1 MTLVKTFVAVVLLSL
16 VSVPPTAAAAYRG
29 DGDSSGGGRP
39 CPPSAAP
46 ADQSSKAQREAAEA
60 AAAYERAMTLVR
72 QGAFQEAEKEFRT
85 AEKKTDEKNVDYVI
99 AAAENY
105 IELHRP
111 DEARKRFERIYKKD
125 PSNTRA
131 LVGLASAY
139 EEARNYRD
147 ALRMWQRYAAMDLP
161 TGEKNEAEATLR
173 EARTLFLERYDA
185 TEKLAAAAPM
195 TDEEKERGVA
205 VARDLAATGVPL
217 LGDTTITSYV
227 EGLCR
232 TLASHAKSLPAID
245 RVLVLDSEDVRA
257 FTAPGYLFVFRG
269 LLDVAPS
276 ESALAGVLAHQ
287 MGHAAA
293 RHVTR
298 ALSWQASDRG
308 TLAEPQFTR
317 DQEKQAD
324 RIGAHV
330 AYHSGF
336 DPGAGGRLLEAHE
349 SLSYSS
355 RGPWEAMT
363 RSHPI
368 WRDRIAAL
376 AEHAALFPPRTA
388 GAASP
393 GFARMKSRLAQLPP
407 PPALNATPAA
417 PATPSPSAPPASRG
431 GSTRLPRELPPW
443 AKAPSAPS
451 SSPAQPAGSA
461 AGTPGIP
468 YTLDNAP
475 FAGEIPQGWIARTTE
490 AGTIVFEG
498 VKGTPAHEATVELQ
512 VAPKSQFPGLT
523 LDDLAARVVRNLQK
537 NERAEVH
544 DPVADRT
551 GDGRQ
556 VRRIVSYYSLKDGS
570 GRLVPVR
577 SVSGV
582 VDYPGWYAVVSYFAP
597 TGSFEKFLAEV
608 DFIGDRLRYTGK

>member
-1 MTLVKTFVAVVLLSL
+1 MKLHMLVLAALLTVAPASAL
-16 VSVPPTAAAAYRG
+16 VTV
-29 DGDSSGGGRP
+29 
-39 CPPSAAP
+39 AP
-46 ADQSSKAQREAAEA
+46 ADQSPKAQREAAEA
-60 AAAYERAMTLVR
+60 AAAYERAMALAR

-85 AEKKTDEKNVDYVI
+85 AEKKTDEKNLEYVI

-139 EEARNYRD
+139 EEAQNHRD

-161 TGEKNEAEATLR
+161 PDEKKEADATLR
-173 EARTLFLERYDA
+173 EARTLFVERYDA
-185 TEKLAAAAPM
+185 TEKLGAGAAM
-195 TDEEKERGVA
+195 TGEEKESGVA

-217 LGDTTITSYV
+217 LADATTTAYV

-232 TLASHAKSLPAID
+232 TLASHAKGLPAID
-245 RVLVLDSEDVRA
+245 RVLVLDSADVRA

-269 LLDVAPS
+269 LLDAAAS
-276 ESALAGVLAHQ
+276 ESALAGALAHQ
-287 MGHAAA
+287 MGHMAA

-298 ALSWQASDRG
+298 ALSWQAAGRA

-324 RIGAHV
+324 RIGAHI
-330 AYHSGF
+330 AYDSGF
-336 DPGAGGRLLEAHE
+336 DPGAGGRLLESHE
-349 SLSYSS
+349 SLPYSS
-355 RGPWEAMT
+355 RKPWEAMT

-368 WRDRIAAL
+368 WKDRIAAL
-376 AEHAALFPPRTA
+376 AEHAALFPPRA
-388 GAASP
+388 PRAASP
-393 GFARMKSRLAQLPP
+393 AFGRMQARLAALPA
-407 PPALNATPAA
+407 PPAPVAAPAA
-417 PATPSPSAPPASRG
+417 PSVPSSSTPTASKG
-431 GSTRLPRELPPW
+431 GSTKLPKELPPW
-443 AKAPSAPS
+443 GKAPTAPASSRASA
-451 SSPAQPAGSA
+451 SA

-475 FAGEIPQGWIARTTE
+475 FAGEIPQGWTARTTD

-498 VKGTPAHEATVELQ
+498 AKGTPAYEATVELQ
-512 VAPKSQFPGLT
+512 VAPKSQFQGLT
-523 LDDLAARVVRNLQK
+523 LDEMTARVVQNLRK

-544 DPVADRT
+544 DPVTDRT
-551 GDGRQ
+551 GDGRA

-597 TGSFEKFLAEV
+597 TASFERFLTEV